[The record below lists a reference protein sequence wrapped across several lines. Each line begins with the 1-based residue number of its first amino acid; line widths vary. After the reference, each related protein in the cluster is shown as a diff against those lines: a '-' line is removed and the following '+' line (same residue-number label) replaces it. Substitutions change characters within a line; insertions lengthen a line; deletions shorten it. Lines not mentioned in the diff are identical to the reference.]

1 MKILL
6 KNVEIRGRQ
15 GCHLFPNLGGLVTK
29 QQRVFF
35 ISTIILSLQ
44 PVCPFF
50 LSNKK
55 GGTMKKRVWL
65 WLMCLVLLSSFV
77 GCDAELPVSP
87 DVHQVYFPVIDYF
100 HAAPTQIL
108 FGEGST
114 LFWKA
119 HVSAAGPFDLPLPLN
134 VFIHWGYG
142 ESIKVESVGVTE
154 VYPKTTTIYHL
165 TAYVGTGKSIRS
177 ATEFVTVSVK

>member
-55 GGTMKKRVWL
+55 GGKMSKP
-65 WLMCLVLLSSFV
+65 
-77 GCDAELPVSP
+77 ELKL
-87 DVHQVYFPVIDYF
+87 I
-100 HAAPTQIL
+100 
-108 FGEGST
+108 GEDG
-114 LFWKA
+114 
-119 HVSAAGPFDLPLPLN
+119 N
-134 VFIHWGYG
+134 VFFI
-142 ESIKVESVGVTE
+142 
-154 VYPKTTTIYHL
+154 L
-165 TAYVGTGKSIRS
+165 GKAVREARRAGWSEEKIGKFKEDAMS
-177 ATEFVTVSVK
+177 GDYNHVLQLCMEYFDVI